1 MKIERTKNAARGI
14 LAGMLLKVC
23 MMVLPLLMR
32 TAMIYLMGVKYLGL
46 NGLFTSILHTL
57 NLAEMGVGMVMVY
70 GMYKPIAEDDT
81 SQISALLNLYRK
93 YYRIIG
99 LVIAVA
105 GVLLTPVIPKLITGE
120 IPSELNIYVLYY
132 LNLAATV
139 MTYWLYAY
147 KKSLLQA
154 HQRVDILSLISVLTN
169 VVQYVVQFLVLYFTR
184 DYYLYV
190 LVLMATMALNNVV
203 SAIVVD
209 KKYPDYKPRGTLPK
223 TEIKKINQS
232 VRDLVTGKVGNVVL
246 KSVDTIVISAY
257 MGLDILAIYQNYYFI
272 LTSISNIFEIILSS
286 LTAGLGNS
294 IVVETKQKN
303 YRDLKVLSL
312 MFTWLTGVSTCC
324 LLGMYQPFMM
334 LWVGQEL
341 MLEYGIVICFAV
353 YFYVLV
359 LNRLLNIYKDA
370 AGIWHQDR
378 FRPLIAAIVN
388 LTLNLLLI
396 RRWGLYGILL
406 STVIAIGLVEIPWV
420 MWNLFKYMFSKV
432 HLKEFVLHLL
442 GNIGATALSG
452 TIIVHMCKYVQGN
465 NLVTLIVCAAIS
477 AVIPNVIFYLVYRK
491 DEAFKESCKLVF
503 RLIKRRKAL

>member
-1 MKIERTKNAARGI
+1 MKIERTKNAAKGI
-14 LAGMLLKVC
+14 VAGLLLKVC
-23 MMVLPLLMR
+23 QMVLPFLMR

-46 NGLFTSILHTL
+46 NGLFTSILHAL
-57 NLAEMGVGMVMVY
+57 NLAEMGVGVVMVY

-81 SQISALLNLYRK
+81 PRISALLNLYRK

-105 GVLLTPVIPKLITGE
+105 GVLLTPLIPRLISGE

-132 LNLAATV
+132 LNLTATV
-139 MTYWLYAY
+139 MTYWLFAY

-154 HQRVDILSLISVLTN
+154 HQRVDLLSLISVLTN
-169 VVQYVVQFLVLYFTR
+169 VVQYAVQFVVLFFTR

-190 LVLMATMALNNVV
+190 VVIVATMVLNNVV
-203 SAIVVD
+203 TAIVVN
-209 KKYPDYKPRGTLPK
+209 KKYPDYKPQGTLHK

-232 VRDLVTGKVGNVVL
+232 VRDLVTGKIGHVVL

-272 LTSISNIFEIILSS
+272 LSSVSNMFEIILSS

-294 IVVETKQKN
+294 IVVETEQKN

-312 MFTWLTGVSTCC
+312 MFTWLMGVATCC
-324 LLGMYQPFMM
+324 MLGMYQPFMK

-341 MLEYGIVICFAV
+341 MLEFGIVICFAV

-370 AGIWHQDR
+370 AGIWRQDR
-378 FRPLIAAIVN
+378 FRPLIAAIIN

-406 STVIAIGLVEIPWV
+406 STVVAIGFVEIPWV
-420 MWNLFKYMFSKV
+420 MWNLFKYMFAKE
-432 HLKEFVLHLL
+432 HLKEFTMRVL
-442 GNIGATALSG
+442 GSIGVTALSG
-452 TIIVHMCKYVQGN
+452 AIVVYVCRYVQGN
-465 NLVTLIVCAAIS
+465 NVVVLIACAAIS
-477 AVIPNVIFYLVYRK
+477 AVIPNIVYYLVYRK
-491 DEAFKESCKLVF
+491 DESFKESCKLVL
-503 RLIKRRKAL
+503 RLIKRR